1 MRKEPGKKRL
11 YPGEKL
17 VAAAGYPALMKFV
30 DGGESRPLVVF
41 ITGGGVLARIAYG
54 HPEGSPR
61 DFLAHWLAEAGHPF
75 LALSY
80 PIDNPVFDS
89 VHPAFSVRDW
99 GAQSAEIVAKTVKA
113 NRLPTDVV
121 VLAWSMAGRIAEPLG
136 RALARHGIGVELF
149 VAMAAS
155 APTPGLQ
162 PGLDRIRPAANGL
175 GDLSGGFLDWLVGSL
190 DGQRGAR
197 GTSVVAED
205 QFRAEFTG
213 NVPVNLCATALRYG
227 EHGFFAD
234 GAADLADTGALNYAG
249 FPPLA
254 AMTHRSVTDAR
265 HALGDRGAW
274 GFYISQTLC
283 ERFPLAQAGL
293 LGELPKEAWN
303 RLTALIAVAPGELTA
318 TVSGNHL
325 FFVGERGAQETVE
338 ALGLLRARAR
348 RLHDAL
354 REIAEIA
361 EQGQERRSA
370 YALH

>member
-1 MRKEPGKKRL
+1 MRKEPGKRRL

-17 VAAAGYPALMKFV
+17 VAAAGYPALTKFV
-30 DGGESRPLVVF
+30 DGDGNRPLVVF

-54 HPEGSPR
+54 SPEGCPR

-80 PIDNPVFDS
+80 PLDNPVFDS

-99 GAQSAEIVAKTVKA
+99 GAQSAEIIAKTVKA
-113 NRLPTDVV
+113 NRLPADVV

-136 RALARHGIGVELF
+136 RALGRHGIGVELF
-149 VAMAAS
+149 VAMAAA
-155 APTPGLQ
+155 APMPGLL
-162 PGLDRIRPAANGL
+162 PGLDRLRPAANGL
-175 GDLSGGFLDWLVGSL
+175 GDLSGGFNEWLVANL
-190 DGQRGAR
+190 DGQRGAD
-197 GTSVVAED
+197 GMPVVAED

-227 EHGFFAD
+227 ENGFIPD

-254 AMTHRSVTDAR
+254 AMTHRSATDAR
-265 HALGDRGAW
+265 HALADRGAW

-293 LGELPKEAWN
+293 LEKLPAETWN

-348 RLHDAL
+348 RLHDGL
-354 REIAEIA
+354 REIADIA
-361 EQGQERRSA
+361 EHGLERHRA